1 MSTNTRP
8 TRAEIA
14 EGLGALFV
22 IAIGLVGI
30 PILLAT
36 IVGWPLPHHLP
47 STGQLYS
54 AAGSQIPDAFWPKAL
69 ATIAWLAWGYF
80 VFSLLTATID
90 VIRFRHRGTW
100 RRAAGRTSM
109 AALVTAIIV
118 LTSIRGSTAA
128 HRVGPMPAATAVV
141 DASPAPAAILSAS
154 QPAVLTYIVAPG
166 ESLWDIAV
174 THYGNGEQWHTIYAA
189 NVGVLQPDGRALDA
203 TNWIYPGWKLTIPDI
218 PTPTTAP
225 VAQLA
230 DTGVPSTTE
239 VIAHTVVAHTV
250 VAGDN
255 LWDIAATYYGNG
267 EQWHTI
273 YDANVGVDQ
282 PGGAA
287 LSDPSLIDP
296 GWTLTIPEAA
306 SSAPAAAVPS
316 TQAPAPSTPTPP
328 PPTTEIPTPPVAAS
342 PAPVRLPAPHSAPHS
357 VSQLA
362 PEHQPRVGSQYGH
375 PTVPSSLPTVTPALA
390 STAPVASPHQRERV
404 PAEPATSHAPRHL
417 GKHRGDPELPAIA
430 IGGLGVLA
438 AAVIARSLQRRRRIA
453 RVTLRPGEMI
463 AASSA
468 PIRDLESALAALVET
483 PAVDWLDLAMRHLT
497 QVCDGHPGAV
507 PPIRLVRVG
516 NDGVDLILAEAAGV
530 APGAFEVA
538 EGGWAWTLP
547 ATTDLA
553 ALAGANQS
561 AAWFAA
567 LVPVGED
574 EDGQTY
580 LAPIEPGTVL
590 PVTGPG
596 ATEVFAAMATTA
608 TSWSWTEHV
617 TVTSDPTKA
626 AAAAQVDPFD
636 LSMQRDRVLYIGSP
650 TGLAPEVLSS
660 IGILTADDVAGS
672 DLSVVCLGDA
682 TVEITPTQLC
692 LRACRLTPEAHAGI
706 AQALSTAETPPSPE
720 VPERQMVLG
729 GTVDRGTEAEPERLV
744 ARTPAGVVE
753 PELEV
758 RLLTNAATITGASER
773 ATNRN
778 GRCFELVALLSL
790 SGSLTKEDARSAI
803 YGSGSSTDNIANM
816 AYKARK
822 MLGSDSD
829 GRPFLP
835 EASSRGVLTL
845 SPRVTTDL
853 TRLCDSVSFAATA
866 DSTEAIHL
874 YTEGLDLI
882 EVTPGSTIDHTWSW
896 WIHYAAIAERAA
908 LQGACSLA
916 RLTIDTRGDLDAARH
931 GISQAR
937 ALAPYAEELYR
948 SAIEVAGA
956 AGNLGWAQRE
966 WDELHRMLSDL
977 SPGMSPS
984 PETQAV
990 YQAVMQPGLGAD
1002 NRSRTTNGAFATV
1015 GSEAT
1020 D

>member
-30 PILLAT
+30 PLLLAT

-47 STGQLYS
+47 TAGQLHS

-69 ATIAWLAWGYF
+69 AVIAWLAWGYF
-80 VFSLLTATID
+80 VFSLTTATID
-90 VIRFRHRGTW
+90 VIRFRRRGTW
-100 RRAAGRTSM
+100 RRTAGRTSM

-128 HRVGPMPAATAVV
+128 HRVGPMPAVTAAV
-141 DASPAPAAILSAS
+141 DVSPAPAAILSAS
-154 QPAVLTYIVAPG
+154 QPAVRTYTVAPG
-166 ESLWDIAV
+166 DSLWDIAV

-189 NVGVLQPDGRALDA
+189 NVGALQPDGRALDA

-225 VAQLA
+225 VTELA
-230 DTGVPSTTE
+230 DTAVPATTE
-239 VIAHTVVAHTV
+239 VMNHTV
-250 VAGDN
+250 VAGDS

-287 LSDPSLIDP
+287 LSDPSLIYP

-306 SSAPAAAVPS
+306 SPQGASSTPAAAVSP
-316 TQAPAPSTPTPP
+316 TQAPASSTPAPL
-328 PPTTEIPTPPVAAS
+328 PPTTAIPTPPVAAS

-362 PEHQPRVGSQYGH
+362 PEHQPRVGSQH
-375 PTVPSSLPTVTPALA
+375 SNPTVPSPLPTVTPALA

-404 PAEPATSHAPRHL
+404 PAEPATSHAPPHL
-417 GKHRGDPELPAIA
+417 GKHRGNPELPAIA

-497 QVCDGHPGAV
+497 QVSDGHPGAL

-538 EGGWAWTLP
+538 EDGWAWTLP

-553 ALAGANQS
+553 ALAGASES

-580 LAPIEPGTVL
+580 LAPIESGTVL
-590 PVTGPG
+590 PVTGHG
-596 ATEVFAAMATTA
+596 ATEVLAAMAATA
-608 TSWSWTEHV
+608 ASWSWTEHV

-626 AAAAQVDPFD
+626 AAAAQVDRFD
-636 LSMQRDRVLYIGSP
+636 PSMQRDRVLYIGSP
-650 TGLAPEVLSS
+650 TGLAPEVLSA
-660 IGILTADDVAGS
+660 IGILTIDDVAGS

-692 LRACRLTPEAHAGI
+692 LRACRLTPEAHGGI
-706 AQALSTAETPPSPE
+706 AEALSTAETPPSAE
-720 VPERQMVLG
+720 VPEHQMVLG
-729 GTVDRGTEAEPERLV
+729 GTVDRDTKAEPERLV

-753 PELEV
+753 PKLEV
-758 RLLTNAATITGASER
+758 RVLTNAATITGTSEGAISR
-773 ATNRN
+773 E
-778 GRCFELVALLSL
+778 GRHFELVALLAL
-790 SGSLTKEDARSAI
+790 SGGLTKEDARAAI
-803 YGSGSSTDNIANM
+803 YGSGSSTGNITNIASQ
-816 AYKARK
+816 ARK
-822 MLGSDSD
+822 MLGADLD
-829 GRPFLP
+829 GQLFLP
-835 EASSRGVLTL
+835 EASSRGVLRV

-853 TRLCDSVSFAATA
+853 ARLVDAVNAAA
-866 DSTEAIHL
+866 GAEASEAIVL
-874 YTEGLDLI
+874 YASVLDLI
-882 EVTPGSTIDHTWSW
+882 EVTPAAAVNHPWNW
-896 WIHYAAIAERAA
+896 WVHYAALAEKAA
-908 LQGACSLA
+908 LAAACSLA
-916 RLTIDTRGDLDAARH
+916 RLTIETKGDMPGARRGIH
-931 GISQAR
+931 QAR

-948 SAIEVAGA
+948 AAIELAGA
-956 AGNLGWAQRE
+956 AGNVSWAQRE
-966 WDELHRMLSDL
+966 WDELHRMLDEL

-990 YQAVMQPGLGAD
+990 YEAVMQPGLGAD
-1002 NRSRTTNGAFATV
+1002 HRAHTTNGAFATV

>member
-30 PILLAT
+30 PLLLAT

-47 STGQLYS
+47 TTGQLHS

-69 ATIAWLAWGYF
+69 AVIAWLAWGYF
-80 VFSLLTATID
+80 VLSLLTATID

-118 LTSIRGSTAA
+118 LTSIRGSAAA
-128 HRVGPMPAATAVV
+128 HRIGPMPAVTAVV
-141 DASPAPAAILSAS
+141 DVSPAPAAILSAS
-154 QPAVLTYIVAPG
+154 QPEVLTYTVVPG
-166 ESLWDIAV
+166 DSLWDIAV

-189 NVGVLQPDGRALDA
+189 NVGALQPDGRALDA
-203 TNWIYPGWKLTIPDI
+203 TNWIYPGWKLTIPDV

-225 VAQLA
+225 VAELA
-230 DTGVPSTTE
+230 DTAVPSTTE
-239 VIAHTVVAHTV
+239 VMNHTVVAHTV
-250 VAGDN
+250 VAGDS

-287 LSDPSLIDP
+287 LSDPSLIYP

-306 SSAPAAAVPS
+306 SSALTAAVPS
-316 TQAPAPSTPTPP
+316 TQAPAPSTPAPL
-328 PPTTEIPTPPVAAS
+328 PPTTAILAPPLAAS

-357 VSQLA
+357 LSQLA
-362 PEHQPRVGSQYGH
+362 PEHQPRVSGQH
-375 PTVPSSLPTVTPALA
+375 RNPTVPSPLPTVTPALA
-390 STAPVASPHQRERV
+390 TTAPVASPHQSERV
-404 PAEPATSHAPRHL
+404 PATPATAHTPRHL
-417 GKHRGDPELPAIA
+417 AEHRGNPELPAIA

-497 QVCDGHPGAV
+497 QVSDGHSGAV

-538 EGGWAWTLP
+538 EDGWAWTLP

-553 ALAGANQS
+553 ALAGASDS

-574 EDGQTY
+574 EDGRTY

-596 ATEVFAAMATTA
+596 ATEVLAAMATTA
-608 TSWSWTEHV
+608 ATWSWTEHV

-636 LSMQRDRVLYIGSP
+636 PSMQRDRVLYIGSP
-650 TGLAPEVLSS
+650 TGLAPEVLSA

-706 AQALSTAETPPSPE
+706 AEALSTAETPPSAE
-720 VPERQMVLG
+720 VPEHQMVLG
-729 GTVDRGTEAEPERLV
+729 GTVDRDTEAEPERLV

-753 PELEV
+753 PKLEV
-758 RLLTNAATITGASER
+758 RVLTNAATITGASEGAISR
-773 ATNRN
+773 E
-778 GRCFELVALLSL
+778 GRHFELVALLAL
-790 SGSLTKEDARSAI
+790 SGGLTKEDARAAI
-803 YGSGSSTDNIANM
+803 YGSGSSTGNITNIASQ
-816 AYKARK
+816 ARK
-822 MLGSDSD
+822 MLGADLD
-829 GRPFLP
+829 GRLFLP
-835 EASSRGVLTL
+835 EASSRGVLRL

-853 TRLCDSVSFAATA
+853 ARLVDAVNEATGAEASEAMVLYASV
-866 DSTEAIHL
+866 
-874 YTEGLDLI
+874 LDLI
-882 EVTPGSTIDHTWSW
+882 EVTPAAAVNHPWNW
-896 WIHYAAIAERAA
+896 WVHYAALAERAA
-908 LQGACSLA
+908 LAAACNLA
-916 RLTIDTRGDLDAARH
+916 RLTIETKGDIESARRGIH
-931 GISQAR
+931 QAR
-937 ALAPYAEELYR
+937 ALALYAEELYR
-948 SAIEVAGA
+948 AAIELAGA
-956 AGNLGWAQRE
+956 AGNVSWAQRE
-966 WDELHRMLSDL
+966 WDELHRMLDEL

-990 YQAVMQPGLGAD
+990 YQAVMQPGLGA
-1002 NRSRTTNGAFATV
+1002 NHRSHTTNGAFATV

>member
-30 PILLAT
+30 PLLLAT

-47 STGQLYS
+47 TTGQLHS

-80 VFSLLTATID
+80 VFSLTTATID
-90 VIRFRHRGTW
+90 VLRFRHRGTW

-109 AALVTAIIV
+109 TALVTAIIV

-128 HRVGPMPAATAVV
+128 HRLTPMPAVTAVV

-154 QPAVLTYIVAPG
+154 QPAVLTYTVVPG
-166 ESLWDIAV
+166 DSLWDIAV

-189 NVGVLQPDGRALDA
+189 NVGALQPDGRALDA
-203 TNWIYPGWKLTIPDI
+203 TNWIYPGWKLTIPDV

-225 VAQLA
+225 VAELA
-230 DTGVPSTTE
+230 DIAVPSTPAVMTPA
-239 VIAHTVVAHTV
+239 VITHTV
-250 VAGDN
+250 VAGDS

-267 EQWHTI
+267 QQWHTI
-273 YDANVGVDQ
+273 YNANVGVDQ

-287 LSDPSLIDP
+287 LSDPSLIYP

-306 SSAPAAAVPS
+306 SSAQAAAVPS
-316 TQAPAPSTPTPP
+316 TQAPAPSTPAPL
-328 PPTTEIPTPPVAAS
+328 PPTTAILAPPVAAS
-342 PAPVRLPAPHSAPHS
+342 PAPVPLPAPHSSPRS

-362 PEHQPRVGSQYGH
+362 PEHQPRVGSQHSH
-375 PTVPSSLPTVTPALA
+375 PTVPSPLPAVTPALA
-390 STAPVASPHQRERV
+390 STAPVGSPHQRERV
-404 PAEPATSHAPRHL
+404 PATPATSHTPRHL
-417 GKHRGDPELPAIA
+417 AEHRGNPELPAIA

-468 PIRDLESALAALVET
+468 PIRDLESALAALVDT

-497 QVCDGHPGAV
+497 QVSDGHPGAV

-538 EGGWAWTLP
+538 EDGWAWTLP

-553 ALAGANQS
+553 ALAGASKS

-596 ATEVFAAMATTA
+596 AEEVLAAMATTA
-608 TSWSWTEHV
+608 ATWSWTEHV

-636 LSMQRDRVLYIGSP
+636 PSMQRDRVLYIGSP
-650 TGLAPEVLSS
+650 TGLAPEVLSA
-660 IGILTADDVAGS
+660 IGILTTNDVVGS

-706 AQALSTAETPPSPE
+706 AEALSTAETPPSAE
-720 VPERQMVLG
+720 VPEHQMVLG
-729 GTVDRGTEAEPERLV
+729 GTVDRDTEAEPERLV
-744 ARTPAGVVE
+744 ARTPAGVE

-778 GRCFELVALLSL
+778 GRRFELVALLAL
-790 SGSLTKEDARSAI
+790 SGGLTKEDARSAI
-803 YGSGSSTDNIANM
+803 YGSGSSTGNITNI

-829 GRPFLP
+829 GQPFLP
-835 EASSRGVLTL
+835 EASSKGVLTL

-853 TRLCDSVSFAATA
+853 ARLVDAVNAATGA
-866 DSTEAIHL
+866 EASEAMVL
-874 YTEGLDLI
+874 YASVLDLI
-882 EVTPGSTIDHTWSW
+882 DVTPAAAVNHPWNW
-896 WIHYAAIAERAA
+896 WVHYAVLAEKAA
-908 LQGACSLA
+908 LAAACSLA
-916 RLTIDTRGDLDAARH
+916 RLTIETKGDIASARRGIH
-931 GISQAR
+931 QAR

-948 SAIEVAGA
+948 AAIELAGA
-956 AGNLGWAQRE
+956 AGNVSWAQRE
-966 WDELHRMLSDL
+966 WDELHRMLDEL

-1002 NRSRTTNGAFATV
+1002 NCSHTTNGAFATV

>member
-30 PILLAT
+30 PLLLAT

-47 STGQLYS
+47 TAGQLHS

-69 ATIAWLAWGYF
+69 AVIAWLAWGYF
-80 VFSLLTATID
+80 VFSLTTATID

-100 RRAAGRTSM
+100 RRAAGKTSM

-128 HRVGPMPAATAVV
+128 HRVGPMPAVTAVV
-141 DASPAPAAILSAS
+141 DVSPAPAAILSAS
-154 QPAVLTYIVAPG
+154 QPAVLTYTVAPG
-166 ESLWDIAV
+166 DSLWDIAV

-189 NVGVLQPDGRALDA
+189 NVGALQPDGRALDA
-203 TNWIYPGWKLTIPDI
+203 TNWIYPGWKLTIPDV
-218 PTPTTAP
+218 PTATTAP
-225 VAQLA
+225 VVELT
-230 DTGVPSTTE
+230 DTAVPSTTE

-267 EQWHTI
+267 GQWHTI

-316 TQAPAPSTPTPP
+316 TQAPAPSTPAPP

-342 PAPVRLPAPHSAPHS
+342 PASVPLPAPHSAPHS

-375 PTVPSSLPTVTPALA
+375 PTVPSPLPTVTPALA

-417 GKHRGDPELPAIA
+417 AEHRGDPELPAIA

-497 QVCDGHPGAV
+497 QVSDGHSGAV

-538 EGGWAWTLP
+538 EDGWAWTLP
-547 ATTDLA
+547 NTTDLA
-553 ALAGANQS
+553 ALADASKS

-596 ATEVFAAMATTA
+596 AEEVLAAMATTA
-608 TSWSWTEHV
+608 NSWSWTEHV

-626 AAAAQVDPFD
+626 AAAAQVDPLD
-636 LSMQRDRVLYIGSP
+636 PSMQRDRVLYIGSP

-660 IGILTADDVAGS
+660 IGILTIDDVAGS
-672 DLSVVCLGDA
+672 DLSVLCLGDA

-692 LRACRLTPEAHAGI
+692 FRACRLTPEAHAGI
-706 AQALSTAETPPSPE
+706 AEALCTAETPPSAV
-720 VPERQMVLG
+720 VPEHQMVLG
-729 GTVDRGTEAEPERLV
+729 GTVDRDTEAEPERLV
-744 ARTPAGVVE
+744 TRTLAGVVE

-778 GRCFELVALLSL
+778 GRRFELVALLAL
-790 SGSLTKEDARSAI
+790 SGGLTKEDARSAI
-803 YGSGSSTDNIANM
+803 YGSGSSTGNITNI

-829 GRPFLP
+829 GQPFLP
-835 EASSRGVLTL
+835 EASSRGVLRL

-853 TRLCDSVSFAATA
+853 ARLVDAVNAAAGAKASEAMALYASV
-866 DSTEAIHL
+866 
-874 YTEGLDLI
+874 LDLI
-882 EVTPGSTIDHTWSW
+882 EVTPAAAVNHPWNW
-896 WIHYAAIAERAA
+896 WVHYAALAERAA
-908 LQGACSLA
+908 LAAACDLA
-916 RLTIDTRGDLDAARH
+916 RLTIETKGDIDSARRGIH
-931 GISQAR
+931 QAR

-948 SAIEVAGA
+948 AAIELAGA
-956 AGNLGWAQRE
+956 AGNVNWAQRE
-966 WDELHRMLSDL
+966 WDELHRMLDEL

-1002 NRSRTTNGAFATV
+1002 NRSHTTNGAFATV

>member
-30 PILLAT
+30 PLLLAT

-47 STGQLYS
+47 TTGQLHS

-69 ATIAWLAWGYF
+69 AVIAWLAWGYF
-80 VFSLLTATID
+80 VFSLTTATID

-128 HRVGPMPAATAVV
+128 HRPTPMPAVTAVV

-154 QPAVLTYIVAPG
+154 QPAVLNYTVAPG
-166 ESLWDIAV
+166 DSLWDIAV

-189 NVGVLQPDGRALDA
+189 NVGALQPDGRALDA
-203 TNWIYPGWKLTIPDI
+203 TNWIYPGWKLTIPDV

-225 VAQLA
+225 VTELA
-230 DTGVPSTTE
+230 DTGVPSTAE
-239 VIAHTVVAHTV
+239 VINHTVITHTVVG
-250 VAGDN
+250 GDS

-287 LSDPSLIDP
+287 LSDPSLIYP

-316 TQAPAPSTPTPP
+316 TQAPAPSTPAPL
-328 PPTTEIPTPPVAAS
+328 PPTTAIPTPPVAAG
-342 PAPVRLPAPHSAPHS
+342 PAPVPLPAPHSAPHS

-362 PEHQPRVGSQYGH
+362 PEHQPRVGSQHSH
-375 PTVPSSLPTVTPALA
+375 PTVPSPLPTVTPGLG

-404 PAEPATSHAPRHL
+404 PATPATSHAPQHL
-417 GKHRGDPELPAIA
+417 GKHRGNPELPAIA

-497 QVCDGHPGAV
+497 QVSDGHSGAV

-516 NDGVDLILAEAAGV
+516 DDGVDLILAEAAGV
-530 APGAFEVA
+530 APGAFEV
-538 EGGWAWTLP
+538 EEDGWAWTLP

-596 ATEVFAAMATTA
+596 ATEVLAAMATTA

-626 AAAAQVDPFD
+626 AAAALVNPFD
-636 LSMQRDRVLYIGSP
+636 PSMQRDRVLYIGSP
-650 TGLAPEVLSS
+650 TGLAPEILSS
-660 IGILTADDVAGS
+660 IAILTTDDVVGS

-706 AQALSTAETPPSPE
+706 AEALSTAETPPSAV
-720 VPERQMVLG
+720 VPEHQMVLG
-729 GTVDRGTEAEPERLV
+729 GTVDRDTEAEPERLV

-778 GRCFELVALLSL
+778 GRRFELVALLSL
-790 SGSLTKEDARSAI
+790 SGGLTKEDARSAI
-803 YGSGSSTDNIANM
+803 YGSGSSTENIANM

-829 GRPFLP
+829 GQPFLP

-948 SAIEVAGA
+948 SAIELAGA

-966 WDELHRMLSDL
+966 WDELRRMLSDL
-977 SPGMSPS
+977 SPGASPN
-984 PETQAV
+984 PETEAI
-990 YQAVMQPGLGAD
+990 YCAAMQPHLPDEGGAEQASYPLVAGF
-1002 NRSRTTNGAFATV
+1002 R
-1015 GSEAT
+1015 
-1020 D
+1020 